1 MTKKKLTGL
10 LLSILMVLPML
21 ASLVVGIK
29 DAYALPAPLRDTQNI
44 VLHKRIFRDKDYI
57 EEFDGTPKFQND
69 GEFIVTGASNQ
80 NFLELSDG
88 LNGATFVLVDVS
100 TYFNELLKNHSRE
113 EAEAKLQAI
122 DRKDYAGEIGDEI
135 KNSSGEVVGKIAD
148 KKVTGHISAEDIGI
162 TSGEDGDGLLLFEN
176 VSKYNLANQHDAA
189 TYMIVETDIAEYG
202 LNVDLTR
209 WTTKM
214 LVSFPIY
221 NDDDTEFSNEYLHLY
236 PKNLGYARDPWFV
249 KLAQNLDG
257 SHEPLKDA
265 QFALYRV
272 NEGVKEYVYIA
283 DPTQMPN
290 MHDWKEVAQDELGH
304 AIYTEVI
311 SSGRSVY
318 TSDENGVVSMDSAI
332 LVPGTYYFEEIAS
345 PSNYLMTEASRA
357 VKVEIP
363 DTWDDPVLVNGQ
375 AMREPEP
382 DWTEEKIDYN
392 DLTSESWSDIPY
404 VVNDEIPHFT
414 KELVSEKDNFSHG
427 EVIEY
432 EITTPLPTFPDSY
445 TAIDL
450 IDTPAKGLEIVKD
463 SFAVLIDGTTLEKSV
478 VDQLMTFEY
487 VPEGGFT
494 AHLNMDFLK
503 SNVADLTGRTLALR
517 FKMTITKDAIIDT
530 GLVNESEMKYTHDGT
545 VYEEKDEA
553 DPVYTGGRRFI
564 KVDVADEKAL
574 VGAEFKVKN
583 ATGEYLSMVDGA
595 IEWTKDSGK
604 AELFV
609 SDSEGKILVEGLA
622 YGKYQLEETKA
633 PTGYQLLSTPV
644 SFEVSLG
651 SYQVDNT
658 PAAALKVGN
667 MKEPEKPVTPEPPK
681 PGGKLPQTGEAS
693 MNTFLFLGL
702 FLIIIAT
709 GLYSYNNLKRA
720 KK

>member
-21 ASLVVGIK
+21 LSLVVGIK
-29 DAYALPAPLRDTQNI
+29 DAHALPAPLRGTQDI

-57 EEFDGTPKFQND
+57 EEFDGLPKFQND
-69 GEFIVTGASNQ
+69 GELIVTGASNQ
-80 NFLELSDG
+80 NFLELSEG

-100 TYFNELLKNHSRE
+100 TYFNELLKDHSRE
-113 EAEAKLQAI
+113 EAEAVLQAI

-135 KNSSGEVVGKIAD
+135 KNSSGEVIGKIAD

-189 TYMIVETDIAEYG
+189 TYMIVETDIEELG
-202 LNVDLTR
+202 LNVDLAR
-209 WTTKM
+209 WTSMM

-257 SHEPLKDA
+257 SHEPLEDA
-265 QFALYRV
+265 QFALYRI
-272 NEGVKEYVYIA
+272 NEGVKEYVYIE
-283 DPTQMPN
+283 DPTQLPN
-290 MHDWKEVAQDELGH
+290 SHDWQEVAQDELGH
-304 AIYTEVI
+304 GIYNEI
-311 SSGRSVY
+311 IASGRSVY
-318 TSDENGVVSMDSAI
+318 TSDENGVVSMNSAI

-363 DTWDDPVLVNGQ
+363 ATWDDPVLVNGLP
-375 AMREPEP
+375 MREPEP
-382 DWTEEKIDYN
+382 DWAEENIDYDN
-392 DLTSESWSDIPY
+392 LDSEAWADIPY

-414 KELVSEKDNFSHG
+414 KELVSEKNDFSYG
-427 EVIEY
+427 EVIDY

-445 TAIDL
+445 TAVAL
-450 IDTPAKGLEIVKD
+450 IDTPDKGLEVVKD
-463 SFAVLIDGTTLEKSV
+463 SFEVLVDGTVLEKTV
-478 VDQLMTFEY
+478 MDQLMTFEY
-487 VPEGGFT
+487 SPPGGFT
-494 AHLNMDFLK
+494 AHLNLDFLK
-503 SNVADLTGRTLALR
+503 SNLADYAGKSLSLH
-517 FKMTITKDAIIDT
+517 FEMVITEEAVIDS

-545 VYEEKDEA
+545 VYVEEDDA
-553 DPVYTGGRRFI
+553 DPVYTGGRRFV

-583 ATGEYLSMVDGA
+583 SAGEYLSIVEGIA
-595 IEWTKDSGK
+595 IWSKEASKGDTY
-604 AELFV
+604 V

-633 PTGYQLLSTPV
+633 PTGYQLLSAPV

-651 SYQVDNT
+651 SYQVGTT

-681 PGGKLPQTGEAS
+681 PGGKLPQTGEAT
-693 MNTFLFLGL
+693 MNTFLILGML
-702 FLIIIAT
+702 LIVSAA
-709 GLYSYNNLKRA
+709 GLYSYNNLKKV